1 MNAIAVNRL
10 KKINLSS
17 GLFSLHFLNMG
28 EIKQTLEFK
37 DLFNIEL
44 MCVHS
49 YHCLLE
55 YSRFKISSFLVKLV
69 DKITTRAAL
78 KKARHKRFQ
87 HNEDSPPLAPR
98 NSLLKAPVRRSSRR
112 NINKNREETYQNTER

>member
-1 MNAIAVNRL
+1 
-10 KKINLSS
+10 
-17 GLFSLHFLNMG
+17 MG
-28 EIKQTLEFK
+28 EIKQTLEFI

-49 YHCLLE
+49 YHYLLE
-55 YSRFKISSFLVKLV
+55 YSRFKIPSFPAKLF
-69 DKITTRAAL
+69 DEITTRAAQ

-87 HNEDSPPLAPR
+87 HNEDSPTLALR

-112 NINKNREETYQNTER
+112 IINKNRKETYQNTER